1 MKYLSEVKA
10 DLSKSLHNNIQVK
23 QSDNARYLLF
33 RILDNGVPFS
43 LENKTVRCFGKKT
56 DGKEIYNDMSITN
69 AIKGEC
75 ELRLTSGALSA
86 PGILQLEIEIKE
98 NEDILSTF
106 LLDVDVKRSLRSNS
120 SIESSNEFTAL
131 ENGITKL
138 DEWEKYFEE
147 ESGKIE
153 EKYTKRLNNIEIS
166 LGEKSNIIVCE
177 EIPSVKK
184 VNTFYF
190 KVTEK
195 QSASGG
201 NQNIKVSPNMGIKI
215 V

>member
-1 MKYLSEVKA
+1 MANISGILEKIREAIYGKEVRGSLA
-10 DLSKSLHNNIQVK
+10 DGLEAINNET
-23 QSDNARYLLF
+23 
-33 RILDNGVPFS
+33 
-43 LENKTVRCFGKKT
+43 ENTTVRQKKLET
-56 DGKEIYNDMSITN
+56 TFNDLIINAGNSNAEIVD
-69 AIKGEC
+69 ARGGE
-75 ELRLTSGALSA
+75 
-86 PGILQLEIEIKE
+86 
-98 NEDILSTF
+98 
-106 LLDVDVKRSLRSNS
+106 
-120 SIESSNEFTAL
+120 
-131 ENGITKL
+131 TKL
-138 DEWEKYFEE
+138 KDRLDKFDEK
-147 ESGKIE
+147 
-153 EKYTKRLNNIEIS
+153 

>member
-184 VNTFYF
+184 ANTFYF